1 MMKISSILIPI
12 PPGRNCSE
20 EASGLHGVATQ
31 NGRPARTGA
40 SHGESAKQ
48 APPGSGG
55 TLPDA
60 VQTALSR
67 DQHGYGNIHRVT
79 THATSSHI
87 VLQ

>member
-12 PPGRNCSE
+12 PPGAKLLRRGV
-20 EASGLHGVATQ
+20 GLRGVATQ

-48 APPGSGG
+48 APPGSGA

-60 VQTALSR
+60 AQTALSR
-67 DQHGYGNIHRVT
+67 DQHGYGNIRRVT

-87 VLQ
+87 ALQ